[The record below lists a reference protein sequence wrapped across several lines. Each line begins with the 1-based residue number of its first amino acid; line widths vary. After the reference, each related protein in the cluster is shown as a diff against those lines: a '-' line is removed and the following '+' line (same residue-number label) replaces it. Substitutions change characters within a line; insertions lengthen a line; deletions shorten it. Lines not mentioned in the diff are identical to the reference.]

1 MAILA
6 LSNSNNGL
14 YCSKWKFNFENI
26 LKKENFPI
34 KDNSILFKNDNL
46 ADIQNLTCVKFLK
59 NFEILTFGTNNAKL
73 KIVKLKDNYANIELV
88 QEIKLKDDSVCVN
101 NIIEYNKNKTL
112 IIADEK
118 HILVFEKNENDNNY
132 NTYIEKKDINTGNKT
147 YIIKIDEHTLAAFI
161 CPNIIKFY
169 TVDNYEFKE
178 TIINDIK
185 SDINLNNQK
194 QFKMMNLIGKNNNIL
209 AVCSNE
215 HSIYMIDINEK
226 KLIKN
231 CIFEGYNNNFI
242 SILKLYDDYTLLFD
256 STNNLIITQI
266 QMKEEK
272 CEDLKF
278 ISR

>member
-1 MAILA
+1 M
-6 LSNSNNGL
+6 
-14 YCSKWKFNFENI
+14 
-26 LKKENFPI
+26 
-34 KDNSILFKNDNL
+34 
-46 ADIQNLTCVKFLK
+46 
-59 NFEILTFGTNNAKL
+59 
-73 KIVKLKDNYANIELV
+73 
-88 QEIKLKDDSVCVN
+88 
-101 NIIEYNKNKTL
+101 
-112 IIADEK
+112 
-118 HILVFEKNENDNNY
+118 
-132 NTYIEKKDINTGNKT
+132 
-147 YIIKIDEHTLAAFI
+147 AAFI

-178 TIINDIK
+178 IILNEIK
-185 SDINLNNQK
+185 SDINSNNQK
-194 QFKMMNLIGKNNNIL
+194 QFKMMNIIGKNNNIL

-278 ISR
+278 ISILKKISQDLNMICFFPFGIIHFYFDGNNINIKYNELN